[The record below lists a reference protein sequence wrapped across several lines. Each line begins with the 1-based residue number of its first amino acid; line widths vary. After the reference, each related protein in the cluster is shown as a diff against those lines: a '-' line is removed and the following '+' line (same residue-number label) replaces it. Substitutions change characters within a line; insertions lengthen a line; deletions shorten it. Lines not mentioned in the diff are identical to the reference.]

1 MNMKK
6 IVATAM
12 SALFAVS
19 AASVVA
25 TAAPIERNE
34 KNIARLNWLDFSEE
48 STSYWAAEEDG
59 KWVNTIEYQAYEYPG
74 GDVEPYTQIGT
85 YLHEDDYEQ
94 NLEWS
99 LIENREV
106 LHIEQIAADSNP
118 GMTFVIDEMHDDKF
132 MPLGTENST
141 TPRAQYIKIRVRN
154 YSTASRFTFGWATQ
168 STNNGHFVSATITD
182 FTTSSTDMLGNS
194 YQSGSGEWQ
203 TYILDMPQLN
213 KETNYSEQLKTDDK
227 GELQS
232 RWGASL
238 YELLVFP
245 FGYNVSDGTGAY
257 LGASIDIDYIVIGD
271 LEYVTNYKSALE
283 IKEESIT
290 NLELVSVPTKTAYYL
305 GESLDLEGLQLKATF
320 SDGTSEILNSASYT
334 ANLSAASTSTP
345 VTLTFGSKEV
355 SYNISVTGITGI
367 EVATTPEDTTYEVAK
382 LEDGFTADGYTFK
395 VNYADG
401 TSSEPHTLGALR
413 FSGDFTS
420 AGTKTVTAS
429 YYGNPTTF
437 DINLIQVADI
447 EVIAPEKT
455 YRYGNEI
462 KVDDFTINQVYTD
475 GSKIAS
481 GDAATELEYTVEGS
495 VKVPGA
501 VEVTI
506 KGTNTTYGIEL
517 TKTATINVEAPTA
530 MEVTKQPKT
539 TTYDVGA
546 TFDPTGMTVSLVYE
560 DGKKVKMLEEDYNIR
575 ADFSAPGE
583 GRVTIMSKI
592 DGLDLRTTLSVTV
605 EGEALPTNT
614 TASTPVNT
622 TTAPASSDGAPIGLI
637 IGIVA
642 AVVVVA
648 VIVVVVVLG
657 KKKKK

>member
-1 MNMKK
+1 MNIKK

-34 KNIARLNWLDFSEE
+34 KNIARLSWLDFSEE
-48 STSYWAAEEDG
+48 STGHWAAEEDG
-59 KWVNTIEYQAYEYPG
+59 KWVNTVEYGVYEYPG

-85 YLHEDDYEQ
+85 YLHENDYEQ

-106 LHIEQIAADSNP
+106 LHIEQIADDSNP
-118 GMTFVIDEMHDDKF
+118 GMTFVIDEMHDNSF
-132 MPLGTENST
+132 FPLGNENGT

-168 STNNGHFVSATITD
+168 STNNGHFVSATISD
-182 FTTSSTDMLGNS
+182 FTSSSTDMLGNS
-194 YQSGSGEWQ
+194 YQSGTGEWQ

-213 KETNYSEQLKTDDK
+213 KDTNYNESLKVDDK
-227 GELQS
+227 GELQH

-245 FGYNVSDGTGAY
+245 FGYNVADGTGAY
-257 LGASIDIDYIVIGD
+257 AGASIDIDYIVIGD

-283 IKEESIT
+283 VKEESIT
-290 NLELVSVPTKTAYYL
+290 NLELVSAPTKTSYYM
-305 GESLDLEGLQLKATF
+305 GETLDLEGLQLKATYA
-320 SDGTSEILNSASYT
+320 DGTSEILTSASYT
-334 ANLSAASTSTP
+334 ANLSSPATSTP
-345 VTLTFGSKEV
+345 VTLTFGSKNV

-367 EVATTPEDTTYEVAK
+367 EVATTPEDTTYEVAE
-382 LEDGFTADGYTFK
+382 LADGFTADGYTFK

-401 TSSEPHTLGALR
+401 TSSEPYTLGALR

-420 AGTKTVTAS
+420 AGKKTVTVS
-429 YYGNPTTF
+429 YYGNSTTF

-447 EVIAPEKT
+447 EVTAPEKT

-462 KVDDFTINQVYTD
+462 KTDDFVITQVYTD
-475 GSKIAS
+475 GTKIAS
-481 GDAATELEYTVEGS
+481 ADAATELEYTVEGS
-495 VKVPGA
+495 VKTPGA
-501 VEVTI
+501 IEVTI

-530 MEVTKQPKT
+530 MEITKQPKA

-546 TFDPTGMTVSLVYE
+546 EFDPTGMTVSLVYA
-560 DGKKVKMLEEDYNIR
+560 DGKKIKMNAEDYRVR

-583 GRVTIMSKI
+583 GRVTIMSQI
-592 DGLDLRTTLSVTV
+592 DGIDLRTTLTVTV

-614 TASTPVNT
+614 TASTPAQT
-622 TTAPASSDGAPIGLI
+622 TTAPATSDGAPIGLI

-648 VIVVVVVLG
+648 VVVVVVVLG